1 MERIVEQNLLYDFFG
16 ELLTAHQKAR
26 KCGPFFML
34 FQYPAIPDFVICLAK
49 PVLFV
54 YPLLTCLSPWGMD
67 FVFWFNKRKNKWNNL
82 ML

>member
-1 MERIVEQNLLYDFFG
+1 
-16 ELLTAHQKAR
+16 
-26 KCGPFFML
+26 ML